1 MQPKTRLAVLSNAA
15 AGFAVI
21 GAIMLA
27 RSPQVCAQVL
37 PWMLSTICLATENFI
52 RRRAAP

>member
-1 MQPKTRLAVLSNAA
+1 MLPKTRLAVLSNVA